1 MIMKCKSTDKFLL
14 FNFRL
19 ELEVEPIFASM
30 ALYDG
35 RVKKKVQLLLIIF
48 NFTLSLLWVS
58 CTVLNYKESCCDAA
72 LASAYDAI

>member
-1 MIMKCKSTDKFLL
+1 MKCKLTDMFLS

-35 RVKKKVQLLLIIF
+35 RVKKKVHLMLIIF

-72 LASAYDAI
+72 ITSTYDAI